1 VFISRKSLIF
11 TDQQIF
17 NLHLL
22 FSRMQKRI
30 IYHIAF
36 WIVYLLF
43 KTFMNIGSE
52 TDPNRFV
59 STFSF
64 LQFLAGQAALL
75 VVKIPMV
82 YTLFFIADQYLL
94 KKWSSSKTAL
104 AVIALYVIAL
114 ALFTMVVLFVVNT
127 TYGLSTSLA
136 DYIHL
141 NSIIY
146 NTFILTFTCS
156 IALALKLTRKYIR
169 QKETEQSIV
178 KTKLE
183 TELQYLKAQIN
194 PHFLFNTLNNI
205 YALARKKS
213 DDTADVVVKLS
224 KLLRFILYEAQK
236 KEITLAEE
244 LQVLQNY
251 IELERIRYNEK
262 LKINF
267 TQLIDDRSELI
278 APLILLPFVEN
289 AFKHGVSES
298 RFNSYINLD
307 IRVEKGRLYFFCSN
321 SKADNIPKILSGEI
335 GLGNIRRQLELLYPD
350 HLLTIDNNETE
361 FKVVLELD
369 LNSKGAL

>member
-1 VFISRKSLIF
+1 
-11 TDQQIF
+11 
-17 NLHLL
+17 
-22 FSRMQKRI
+22 
-30 IYHIAF
+30 
-36 WIVYLLF
+36 
-43 KTFMNIGSE
+43 MNIGSE